1 MTQPRWIRGPIGAAA
16 ALLLHI
22 TLVATPA
29 GAQPPPLDIDAP
41 PRLSSTAERL
51 RTTDYGRLTRALDAA
66 GLGMPARL
74 SVTLVSDDDA
84 RVARLPRWIVGLASG
99 TEYILIFPD
108 RIGPY
113 PYDSLE
119 AVMRHE
125 VVHLALNT
133 RAAGQPLPRWFHEGV
148 AVTLESGWGAGDEL
162 RLLLAALDPPSM
174 ADIARLFS
182 SDAYPDTTQ
191 AYLLSAALVDEIR
204 RRHGIDVIGRIA
216 ERVASGLAF
225 DAAFA
230 AATGESIE
238 IAADRAW
245 RGHRRLS
252 RWVPVITSP
261 SAAWTVILALAGLAF
276 VARLRRRRELRR
288 RWDEEEEQEDA
299 PADADAPQHEWRDGV
314 PERERD

>member
-1 MTQPRWIRGPIGAAA
+1 MRAAVVL
-16 ALLLHI
+16 ALLPLI
-22 TLVATPA
+22 ALAASPASAQTPS
-29 GAQPPPLDIDAP
+29 LNIEAP
-41 PRLSSTAERL
+41 PRLSSAAERL
-51 RTTDYGRLTRALDAA
+51 RATDYVPLTRALDAA
-66 GLGMPARL
+66 GLAMPARL

-84 RVARLPRWIVGLASG
+84 RVARIPRWVVGLASG
-99 TEYILIFPD
+99 TEHILIFPD

-133 RAAGQPLPRWFHEGV
+133 RASGQPLPRWFHEGV
-148 AVTLESGWGAGDEL
+148 AVTLESGWGTGDEL

-174 ADIARLFS
+174 ADIGRLFA

-191 AYLLSAALVDEIR
+191 AYLLSTALVDEIR
-204 RRHGIDVIGRIA
+204 RRHGADALGRIA
-216 ERVASGLAF
+216 ERVGSGLAF

-230 AATGESIE
+230 AATGESVE
-238 IAADRAW
+238 AAADRAW

-252 RWVPVITSP
+252 RWVPVLTSP

-276 VARLRRRRELRR
+276 IARLRRRKELRR
-288 RWDEEEEQEDA
+288 RWDEEDA
-299 PADADAPQHEWRDGV
+299 AETSTVDPMQDP
-314 PERERD
+314 

>member
-1 MTQPRWIRGPIGAAA
+1 MSESSRTRAAVVL
-16 ALLLHI
+16 ALLPLI
-22 TLVATPA
+22 AVAASPA
-29 GAQPPPLDIDAP
+29 SAQAPSLNIEAP
-41 PRLSSTAERL
+41 PRLSSAAERL
-51 RTTDYGRLTRALDAA
+51 RATDYVPLTRALDAA
-66 GLGMPARL
+66 GLAMPARL

-84 RVARLPRWIVGLASG
+84 RVARIPRWVVGLASG
-99 TEYILIFPD
+99 TEHILIFPE

-133 RAAGQPLPRWFHEGV
+133 RAGGQPLPRWFHEGV
-148 AVTLESGWGAGDEL
+148 AVTLVSGWGTGDEL

-174 ADIARLFS
+174 ADIGRLFA

-191 AYLLSAALVDEIR
+191 AYLLSTALVDEIR
-204 RRHGIDVIGRIA
+204 RRHGVDALGRIA
-216 ERVASGLAF
+216 GRVGSGLAF

-230 AATGESIE
+230 AATGESVE
-238 IAADRAW
+238 AAADRAW

-252 RWVPVITSP
+252 RWVPVLTSP

-276 VARLRRRRELRR
+276 IARLRRRKELRR
-288 RWDEEEEQEDA
+288 RWDEEDA
-299 PADADAPQHEWRDGV
+299 AETSTVDPMQGP
-314 PERERD
+314 